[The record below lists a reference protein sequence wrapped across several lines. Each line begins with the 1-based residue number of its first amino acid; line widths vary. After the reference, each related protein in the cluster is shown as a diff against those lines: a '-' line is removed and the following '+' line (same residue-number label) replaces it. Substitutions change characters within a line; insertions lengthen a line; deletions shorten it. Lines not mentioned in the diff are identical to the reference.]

1 MKYQIPEMLKQ
12 GGGAIV
18 NMASILG
25 HVGFATAPAYVS
37 AKHGVIGLTRA
48 LAVEWAPYNIQVN
61 ALAPGYIMTQINRDF
76 FAEHPDTLRQFID
89 LTPVGRIGQPEDL
102 ESAIVFLAS
111 RASDFMAGSVLVI
124 DGGYTCW

>member
-1 MKYQIPEMLKQ
+1 
-12 GGGAIV
+12 
-18 NMASILG
+18 
-25 HVGFATAPAYVS
+25 
-37 AKHGVIGLTRA
+37 
-48 LAVEWAPYNIQVN
+48 
-61 ALAPGYIMTQINRDF
+61 MTQINRDF
-76 FAEHPDTLRQFID
+76 FTEHPDTLRQFID

>member
-1 MKYQIPEMLKQ
+1 MIGQKSGK
-12 GGGAIV
+12 IV
-18 NMASILG
+18 NLASMSGLIINKG
-25 HVGFATAPAYVS
+25 VHGGSYDIS
-37 AKHGVIGLTRA
+37 KHGVIGLTRA
-48 LAVEWAPYNIQVN
+48 LAVEWAPYNIRVN

-76 FAEHPDTLRQFID
+76 FTEHPDTLRQFID